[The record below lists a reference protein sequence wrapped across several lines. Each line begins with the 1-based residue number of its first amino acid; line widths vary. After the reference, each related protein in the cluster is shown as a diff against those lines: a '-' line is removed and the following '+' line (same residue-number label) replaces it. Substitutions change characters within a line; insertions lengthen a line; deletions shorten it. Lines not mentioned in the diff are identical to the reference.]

1 MKAEYIFP
9 TVLIAL
15 DACAALVY
23 AARENWRMSI
33 YWVAAATL
41 GPFEGDVIGTLPWL
55 AWLGGFA
62 VVGRVSYSGVHRFGN
77 RSGRGETASNFDF
90 A

>member
-1 MKAEYIFP
+1 
-9 TVLIAL
+9 
-15 DACAALVY
+15 
-23 AARENWRMSI
+23 MS
-33 YWVAAATL
+33 YLGATNH
-41 GPFEGDVIGTLPWL
+41 GVTEMGETGSFEGDVIGTLPWL